1 MPIAFLLKFKRPPDK
16 RGFAAVVSVLIV
28 LSTILIVVGAI
39 SVITFAQQ
47 KITRNSALS
56 AQAYYAADSGIEDC
70 LYRVIKGKK
79 YQASN
84 SLTIASSTAAIS
96 ISDAGGQTI
105 IRVNGEQANRWRNLQ
120 VKLEINA
127 EDISFHYGVQIGEGG
142 LTMNNSS
149 SILGNLYSNG
159 PVQGFNNASTS
170 GDIFVASTPA
180 AVDQQW
186 TIYNTGFTFG
196 QQGNQIDAA
205 QSFMPTI
212 SDRLTKVS
220 LYLKKHASPG
230 NKTIRILTDNNN
242 KPSKTLVASG
252 AYGTLTT
259 SQISQQNYGWID
271 VTIDTPPQLT
281 AGTKYWI
288 VVDASADYNNYFF
301 WGADSTDG
309 YSSGTGKYSPNWN
322 ASSPNWYSINDD
334 LDFKVYL
341 GDLPN
346 VLSGIHVGGNA
357 HANTITNCVV
367 NHDAYYQTISDSV
380 VNGTS
385 YPGSPDPSAETMPI
399 SDNNIADWKAEA
411 EAGGVISSYS
421 LSGSDT
427 ASLGPKKINGNLTLS
442 NQSDL
447 TLTGTLYVTG
457 NISLTN
463 SAKLR
468 LGTNYG
474 EMSGVIIADGQIS
487 VANSAT
493 FYTNDSGAYILLL
506 STKTGDAISIANSA
520 SAVIFYASAGNV
532 NVSNSATLKE
542 VTAYQITLGQSAQ
555 VIYESGLASAKF
567 SSGAG
572 ASWLVSDWQEI
583 P

>member
-1 MPIAFLLKFKRPPDK
+1 M
-16 RGFAAVVSVLIV
+16 
-28 LSTILIVVGAI
+28 
-39 SVITFAQQ
+39 
-47 KITRNSALS
+47 
-56 AQAYYAADSGIEDC
+56 
-70 LYRVIKGKK
+70 
-79 YQASN
+79 
-84 SLTIASSTAAIS
+84 
-96 ISDAGGQTI
+96 
-105 IRVNGEQANRWRNLQ
+105 
-120 VKLEINA
+120 
-127 EDISFHYGVQIGEGG
+127 
-142 LTMNNSS
+142 
-149 SILGNLYSNG
+149 
-159 PVQGFNNASTS
+159 
-170 GDIFVASTPA
+170 
-180 AVDQQW
+180 
-186 TIYNTGFTFG
+186 
-196 QQGNQIDAA
+196 
-205 QSFMPTI
+205 
-212 SDRLTKVS
+212 
-220 LYLKKHASPG
+220 
-230 NKTIRILTDNNN
+230 
-242 KPSKTLVASG
+242 
-252 AYGTLTT
+252 
-259 SQISQQNYGWID
+259 
-271 VTIDTPPQLT
+271 
-281 AGTKYWI
+281 
-288 VVDASADYNNYFF
+288 
-301 WGADSTDG
+301 
-309 YSSGTGKYSPNWN
+309 
-322 ASSPNWYSINDD
+322 
-334 LDFKVYL
+334 YL

>member
-28 LSTILIVVGAI
+28 LSTILIVAGAI

-572 ASWLVSDWQEI
+572 ASWLVSDWQEV

>member
-47 KITRNSALS
+47 KITRNSVLS

>member
-28 LSTILIVVGAI
+28 LSTILIVAGAI

-385 YPGSPDPSAETMPI
+385 SPGSPDPSAETMPI